1 VNPQVIQFILPLVL
15 LLHGL
20 GHGGA
25 IGALAWMAAR
35 PGDPTGG
42 WHAARTWLVPSLAP
56 STATALACTF
66 WALALAGFVLAAL
79 ALAGLVV
86 PVDAL
91 RPLALGAAL
100 LSLAGIVLFLGT
112 WPAFNTVAAIVVNL
126 AVLVALLR

>member
-1 VNPQVIQFILPLVL
+1 VNPQVIQAILPLVL

-25 IGALAWMAAR
+25 IAALAWMAAR

-42 WHAARTWLVPSLAP
+42 WHAARMWLVPALAP

-66 WALALAGFVLAAL
+66 WALALAGFVAAAL
-79 ALAGLVV
+79 AFAGFVV
-86 PVDAL
+86 PADAL
-91 RPLALGAAL
+91 RPLAVGAAL
-100 LSLAGIVLFLGT
+100 ISLAGIVLFLGT
-112 WPAFNTVAAIVVNL
+112 WPVFNTVAAVVVNL